1 MYYFN
6 KKEKKLIKLSKPE
19 YKNLCKKANKGY
31 LPVDYFRHNLFNST
45 VKTSVTL
52 KRKKTIYKDDNIEIK
67 ANRSL
72 HQKHRDLLSILMY
85 EKNTK
90 PEQDGSYIIQTKL
103 YDLAKKMGYKRP
115 FDNRHTIKTFLDDMR
130 NTDITTIKSNIMINN
145 MLLGKSKY
153 NIETDIFEIEIPA
166 ETAKYVIYTTG
177 VLIPPE
183 VNTRIVQIPNNKS
196 KIKALVSFLLS
207 NKKLKNGIGFDSI
220 CSKLDITARNRKS
233 EFRKQIV
240 KNIKLLERFK
250 IQYIDDKF
258 YLEEQIVKF
267 ERAIIEKDIHK
278 VKLKHYIKTILNLYN
293 NKSIC
298 KYIINGKEEQLVI
311 RDYKLCVLIDEQSI
325 PLNNKKELLNKIF
338 LHLYNN
344 NWK

>member
-1 MYYFN
+1 M
-6 KKEKKLIKLSKPE
+6 KLTKPE

-52 KRKKTIYKDDNIEIK
+52 KRKKTLYKDDNIEIK

-90 PEQDGSYIIQTKL
+90 PEEDGSYLIQTKL
-103 YDLAKKMGYKRP
+103 YDLAKKMGYKKP
-115 FDNRHTIKTFLDDMR
+115 FDNRHTIKIFLDDMR
-130 NTDITTIKSNIMINN
+130 NTDITTIKSNIIINN

-153 NIETDIFEIEIPA
+153 NSETDIFEIEIPA

-183 VNTRIVQIPNNKS
+183 VNTKIVQIPNNKS

-220 CSKLDITARNRKS
+220 CNKLDIIARNRKS
-233 EFRKQIV
+233 EFRKQV
-240 KNIKLLERFK
+240 LKNIKLLEEFK

-267 ERAIIEKDIHK
+267 ERAIIEKDIER
-278 VKLKHYIKTILNLYN
+278 VKFKDYIKKILGLYN
-293 NKSIC
+293 NKTIC
-298 KYIINGKEEQLVI
+298 KYIIEKKEEQLYI
-311 RDYKLCVLIDEQSI
+311 RDYKVCILLENQYI
-325 PLNNKKELLNKIF
+325 PLNNKKELLNDIF
-338 LHLYNN
+338 LYLYNIK
-344 NWK
+344 WI